1 MLMFHFRSTSLHVF
15 SLLVEKI
22 PEPALVYLHVSTRQ
36 HSSRMRT
43 TRLPTVHVLVVTT
56 RCQYQ
61 GGEYAF
67 PAGPMSGGEGD
78 CEYSPRGTHPTW
90 VLPPLRNMRQWYST
104 PGKDMEPE
112 IPTPCGQTDTCENIT
127 FPQLC
132 WREAIRRTESHYKL
146 ENRSLLTALPFSLT
160 SPAPM
165 CPVWTKFVGRPII
178 VLSILLLFLWNMQTV
193 CSDTI
198 LQKKNQSTVA
208 LLNSIANFQAEIWS
222 SRQDGGILVR

>member
-1 MLMFHFRSTSLHVF
+1 MLMFHFRSTSLHIF
-15 SLLVEKI
+15 SLLVEKR

-78 CEYSPRGTHPTW
+78 CEYLPRGTHPTW
-90 VLPPLRNMRQWYST
+90 VPPLRNMRQWYST

-112 IPTPCGQTDTCENIT
+112 IPTPCGQTPVKTLPSRKFVGGRQSDAQNHTINWRIDHYLLRYH
-127 FPQLC
+127 FLWRPQLLC
-132 WREAIRRTESHYKL
+132 VRYG
-146 ENRSLLTALPFSLT
+146 RSLLEGQSLFCLFFFFFSEI
-160 SPAPM
+160 
-165 CPVWTKFVGRPII
+165 CKQFVVIQSCKKK
-178 VLSILLLFLWNMQTV
+178 SI
-193 CSDTI
+193 
-198 LQKKNQSTVA
+198 
-208 LLNSIANFQAEIWS
+208 
-222 SRQDGGILVR
+222 